1 MKVVTNAQ
9 SRAAD
14 LAMFERGT
22 PVEAL
27 MERAGE
33 CLFEFLQS
41 QFSPL
46 AEQRI
51 VIFCGTG
58 NNGGDGHVLA
68 QLLER
73 RVAELQVVNVN
84 DVAIAYDRDATIVVD
99 ALLGTGYRE
108 PIEGR
113 YAELIRAINEDFPKA
128 KVVAVDLPSAMQV
141 RADYTVTFA
150 APKAEMLLSTR
161 ARNVGKLIVADIGI
175 SPELLESGLALS
187 EAHDFR
193 ALFASRAVDAHKGA
207 FGHVL
212 VVGGAR
218 GKTGAA
224 AMAGLAALKA
234 GAGLVTVACAT
245 PSRLAPELMTE
256 DFDEIEL
263 GKKTVLAIGPGLGI
277 RRKLISRVLFESAV
291 PNVAQRTAPAP
302 ASAIPSWALPSAPP
316 PSRTTPLVTTPKLKI
331 PTVIDADALN
341 CLADEDGKETDF
353 QGLGAQTVLT
363 PHPGEMARLLGIP
376 SGTGIAER
384 DRIQVARTFA
394 KAHNVCLLL
403 KGYRSLIAFP
413 TGNVW
418 INPTGSPAMA
428 KGGAGDILTGLIAG
442 LIAQWPDQIELAVR
456 AAVWLHGR
464 AGELAAEAL
473 TEQCVLATELLMFLP
488 RAIRECR

>member
-9 SRAAD
+9 ARAAD

-22 PVEAL
+22 PVETL
-27 MERAGE
+27 MERAGN
-33 CLFEFLQS
+33 CLFEFLQD
-41 QFSPL
+41 QFRPL
-46 AEQRI
+46 AEQRV

-58 NNGGDGHVLA
+58 NNGGDGQVLA

-73 RVAELQVVNVN
+73 RVGELQVVHAT
-84 DVAIAYDRDATIVVD
+84 DAAIDYDRDATIVVD

-108 PIEGR
+108 PVQGR

-128 KVVAVDLPSAMQV
+128 KIVAVDLPSAMQV

-161 ARNVGKLIVADIGI
+161 AHNIGKLIVADIGI
-175 SPELLESGLALS
+175 APELLESGLWLS
-187 EAHDFR
+187 EAKDFR
-193 ALFASRAVDAHKGA
+193 PLFAPRPVDAHKGA

-234 GAGLVTVACAT
+234 GAGLVTVACSSA
-245 PSRLAPELMTE
+245 SRLAPELMTE
-256 DFDEIEL
+256 DLDEIGLE
-263 GKKTVLAIGPGLGI
+263 KKTVLAIGPGLGM
-277 RRKLISRVLFESAV
+277 RRKLMSRVLFQSSV
-291 PNVAQRTAPAP
+291 PNVALRTPPALG
-302 ASAIPSWALPSAPP
+302 AAAPSWTLPSGT
-316 PSRTTPLVTTPKLKI
+316 PSLVTSPKVII
-331 PTVIDADALN
+331 PAVIDADALN
-341 CLADEDGKETDF
+341 CLAREDGTETDF
-353 QGLGAQTVLT
+353 QGLGVQTILT
-363 PHPGEMARLLGIP
+363 PHPGEMARLLGTP
-376 SGTGIAER
+376 SGTSSRAAVADR
-384 DRIQVARTFA
+384 DRISTARTFA
-394 KAHNVCLLL
+394 KAHNLCLVL

-413 TGNVW
+413 DGNVW

-442 LIAQWPDQIELAVR
+442 LIAQWPNDIALAVR